1 MTDLIPDY
9 LRDLTIPSM
18 ILRITLSIIIG
29 GILGFERGRVSRPA
43 GFRTYIIVCLGATL
57 IMMTNHYVYDYFGVS
72 DPVRLGAQVVS
83 GIGFLGA
90 GTIIQTNRN
99 QVQGITTAA
108 GLWASAGLGLA
119 IGIGFY
125 EGAIIGGL
133 AILTVLTILQ
143 VVNNLI
149 KRNTKEY
156 EVYIEFEERIPFSTV
171 LNALRDRSY
180 ELLDIHMSK
189 DILRT
194 QQEIILVLRSE
205 EKKTHEELIREIA
218 SIEGVTFV
226 QEF

>member
-171 LNALRDRSY
+171 LNALHDRSY
-180 ELLDIHMSK
+180 ELLDIQMSK

>member
-133 AILTVLTILQ
+133 AILIVLTILQ

-180 ELLDIHMSK
+180 ELLDIQMSK